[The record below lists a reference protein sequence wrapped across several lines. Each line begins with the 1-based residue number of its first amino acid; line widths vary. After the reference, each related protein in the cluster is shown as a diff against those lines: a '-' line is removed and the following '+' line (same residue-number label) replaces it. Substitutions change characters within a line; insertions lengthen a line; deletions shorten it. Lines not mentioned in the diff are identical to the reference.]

1 MYKLNKP
8 LAVWSFFLCVCVCFF
23 LELWLK
29 TCLALQHLAADPL
42 TSYFIVYPNILCRQ
56 VSGMG
61 FKLSNM
67 PKRPQGEYKVTCIAL
82 CQ

>member
-1 MYKLNKP
+1 VANR
-8 LAVWSFFLCVCVCFF
+8 

-42 TSYFIVYPNILCRQ
+42 TSYFIVYTKILCGQ
-56 VSGMG
+56 GSGMRV
-61 FKLSNM
+61 KLLNM
-67 PKRPQGEYKVTCIAL
+67 PKRPQGEYKVMCVAL